1 MAKNVWQYKYLTIPA
16 ENGSPSGRRYVRT
29 RTMDNKSF
37 QVIEE
42 RYVCGSL
49 YLTTLEEFNK
59 YVVDA
64 GMGLEDCTIETRLT
78 GGDDCCA
85 PDVSFY
91 VEGWR
96 SELTKYEQDVIPGL
110 FNA

>member
-1 MAKNVWQYKYLTIPA
+1 MTKKIWQYKFLTIPA
-16 ENGSPSGRRYVRT
+16 ENGKSVDRRYVRV

-49 YLTTLEEFNK
+49 YMTTLDDFSK
-59 YVVDA
+59 QVIDA
-64 GMGLEDCTIETRLT
+64 SMGLEDSTLETRLS

-85 PDVSFY
+85 PDVSIY

-96 SELTKYEQDVIPGL
+96 AELSQHEQDVIPGL